1 MGGGEGGYGGGG
13 GVAQY
18 PGATL
23 DDSHSLL
30 HQSLTVAVT
39 NDCAEH

>member
-1 MGGGEGGYGGGG
+1 MGGGEGGCG